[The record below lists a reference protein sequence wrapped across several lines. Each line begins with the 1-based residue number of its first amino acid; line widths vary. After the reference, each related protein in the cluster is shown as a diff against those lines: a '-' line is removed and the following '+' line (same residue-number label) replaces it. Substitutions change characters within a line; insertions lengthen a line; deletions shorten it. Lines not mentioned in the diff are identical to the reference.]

1 LNEVT
6 RHPTA
11 LVASTNIGS
20 GTRIWAFVN
29 ICADAKIGMDCNI
42 CDHVFIENQ
51 VVIGNRVT
59 IKCGVFIWDKVT
71 LEDDVFVG
79 PGVAFT
85 NDLHPR
91 SKQYPKEY
99 LPTLVKSGASIGANS
114 TILAGVTIGVNAMV
128 GAGSVVTKD
137 VPPNAIVRGNPAR
150 VEGYVQT
157 KGTPRIES
165 IPGGADRVE
174 TVASSVLN
182 VSNVRLIEM
191 PKFADLRGVLS
202 IGEIES
208 ELPFLPKRYFLV
220 YEVPSKVV
228 RGQHA
233 HRELEELLICVHGSC
248 HVVVDD
254 GQNIGEVVLD
264 SPQLALYIPP
274 MVWTIQYKYS
284 PGTVLM
290 VLASEKYEVSDYILD
305 YDEFLKLRSGEAML

>member
-1 LNEVT
+1 MNEVI
-6 RHPTA
+6 RHQTA
-11 LVASTNIGS
+11 LIASTDIGA

-29 ICADAKIGMDCNI
+29 ICAHAKIGMDCNI

-59 IKCGVFIWDKVT
+59 IKCGVFVWDQVT

-99 LPTLVKSGASIGANS
+99 LPTLVRNGASIGANS

-157 KGTPRIES
+157 KGDPRIEF
-165 IPGGADRVE
+165 IPGADGVQ
-174 TVASSVLN
+174 TNVSNVSN

-191 PKFADLRGVLS
+191 PEFADLRGVLS

-208 ELPFLPKRYFLV
+208 HLPFLPKRYFLV
-220 YEVPSKVV
+220 YDVPSKVI

-233 HRELEELLICVHGSC
+233 HRQLEELLICVHGSC

-254 GQNIGEVVLD
+254 GQNIGEVILD
-264 SPQLALYIPP
+264 SPQLSLYIPP

-284 PGTVLM
+284 PGAVLM
-290 VLASEKYEVSDYILD
+290 VLASEKYEASDYILD
-305 YDEFLKLRSGEAML
+305 YDEFLKLKSGETIL